1 MYSRSSFG
9 SYYPIDSI
17 IHRLNPVV
25 KIVNFVLMLIVLIV
39 SKSLYTSLFLLGL
52 IFVMSLLSYVPF
64 RYYFNTFWFL
74 RYIYILIAFICAY
87 FDQSL
92 QTCMIYIIKLVVLV
106 EYINIIAYTTS
117 PSESAYGIEKFLSNF
132 NFLFLKLSK
141 ISFRINNILR
151 YYPNLLT
158 VRGKAYKAAASRG
171 IDYYNTD
178 IINRSLIF
186 MKLQF
191 SVKRLHDYKN
201 KMTHINN
208 NLKLFSLKTYRT
220 NYRTNKVSFNDIFF
234 LIFHLLLIYTCI
246 IEAGI

>member
-39 SKSLYTSLFLLGL
+39 SKSLYTNLFLLGL

-117 PSESAYGIEKFLSNF
+117 PSESAYGIEKFLSLF
-132 NFLFLKLSK
+132 NFIQPKPNKPKLNNNNNTLFIK
-141 ISFRINNILR
+141 
-151 YYPNLLT
+151 
-158 VRGKAYKAAASRG
+158 
-171 IDYYNTD
+171 
-178 IINRSLIF
+178 SLIVLNTENINVPKPINISIEAIIPITF
-186 MKLQF
+186 FPMLSSNVPTFFVLLFF
-191 SVKRLHDYKN
+191 SSKDV
-201 KMTHINN
+201 I
-208 NLKLFSLKTYRT
+208 LF
-220 NYRTNKVSFNDIFF
+220 VSFNGVKLLFNGVKP
-234 LIFHLLLIYTCI
+234 LLL
-246 IEAGI
+246 GIPKLF